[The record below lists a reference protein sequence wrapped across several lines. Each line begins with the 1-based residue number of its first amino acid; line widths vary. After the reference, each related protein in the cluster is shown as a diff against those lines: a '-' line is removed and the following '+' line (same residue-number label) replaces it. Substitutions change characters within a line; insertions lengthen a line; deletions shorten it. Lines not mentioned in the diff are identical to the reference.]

1 MFYNVTPTMTPI
13 ATHEIKKISI
23 AQLRNMTFCNSVG
36 YFTGCELRERQRKL
50 HLSILLADHADSNV
64 KIVFNTI
71 DGYRELNTSVWGAT
85 EKYILIK
92 GGSFIPVQSV
102 AWVAL

>member
-1 MFYNVTPTMTPI
+1 MTTASTI
-13 ATHEIKKISI
+13 EIKKISI

-36 YFTGCELRERQRKL
+36 YFTDCELRDRHRTL
-50 HLSILLADHADSNV
+50 HLSILLAGHSGADV

-71 DGYRELNTSVWGAT
+71 NGYRELNSSVWGAT

-92 GGSFIPVQSV
+92 GGSFIPVESV
-102 AWVAL
+102 AWISPATS

>member
-1 MFYNVTPTMTPI
+1 LFFNVTPHMVTTS
-13 ATHEIKKISI
+13 AQEIKKINI

-36 YFTGCELRERQRKL
+36 YFTDCELRDRHHKL
-50 HLSILLADHADSNV
+50 HLSILLADHANSNV

-71 DGYRELNTSVWGAT
+71 DGYRELCTSVWGAT

-92 GGSFIPVQSV
+92 GGSFIPVGSV
-102 AWVAL
+102 AWISV